1 MRQFLKIENG
11 VPSQWPISAT
21 AVSRLAPVNTSFPR
35 DCTDADLTE
44 FGFETLVETAQPA
57 FDPDTQT
64 VREVTPIEIDDVW
77 TQQWEV
83 VELTADEIAAKAT
96 AAAEARIVKFT
107 PPQII
112 AALEAMGVA
121 GVILANTDDLTK
133 AKFYTASSVREDDER
148 LLAALGAVGK
158 TIDELKAAVV

>member
-1 MRQFLKIENG
+1 MTYIIEQAGQFLRRAEAGNIAWGPRHFQPASTLTSDERAMFG
-11 VPSQWPISAT
+11 VHELVETPRPTFDPEAQKVVELDP
-21 AVSRLAPVNTSFPR
+21 APVN
-35 DCTDADLTE
+35 
-44 FGFETLVETAQPA
+44 G
-57 FDPDTQT
+57 
-64 VREVTPIEIDDVW
+64 VW
-77 TQQWEV
+77 TQQWKV
-83 VELTADEIAAKAT
+83 VELTADEIAARAV
-96 AAAEARIVKFT
+96 ARLRSFA